1 MKGMAIALALATI
14 GRRFIGGYKTRDARY
29 YLGRNR
35 YRPHIGAKQIAKYS
49 KLPEGFMD
57 AASRRKA
64 GE

>member
-1 MKGMAIALALATI
+1 MNKIERALAGI
-14 GRRFIGGYKTRDARY
+14 GRRLIGGFGTRDARY

-49 KLPEGFMD
+49 RLPDGFMD
-57 AASRRKA
+57 AASRKRA